1 MYRAHVVSR
10 VPWHTRTL
18 VSLIV
23 TMLLTAETTDN
34 GQRRVYFTRFNSVIT
49 FFTDDGEGGIVP
61 HAHPG
66 EIAYPTPTEHQLA
79 AVRDAMLAETARRLD
94 CPIEEVLRHS
104 LEQVAKVADP
114 ILSHHYHWA
123 GRTRA
128 KGRTADKPF
137 PRR

>member
-1 MYRAHVVSR
+1 ML
-10 VPWHTRTL
+10 PWHTRTM
-18 VSLIV
+18 VSLLV

-34 GQRRVYFTRFNSVIT
+34 GERRVYFTRFNSVVT

-66 EIAYPTPTEHQLA
+66 EIAYPLPTEQQLA

-94 CPIEEVLRHS
+94 CPLEEVLRHS

-114 ILSHHYHWA
+114 ISEHRYHWA

-128 KGRTADKPF
+128 KGRAASNPF